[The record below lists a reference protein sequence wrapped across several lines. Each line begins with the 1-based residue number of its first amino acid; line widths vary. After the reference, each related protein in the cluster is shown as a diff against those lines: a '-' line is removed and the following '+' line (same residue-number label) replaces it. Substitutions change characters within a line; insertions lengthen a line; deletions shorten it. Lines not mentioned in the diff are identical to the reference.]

1 MHENHSKDR
10 KDIDDDKYM
19 DDDDNDDDDDEPLSY
34 SNCTKFLSLSACQ

>member
-19 DDDDNDDDDDEPLSY
+19 DDDDNDDDEPLSY
-34 SNCTKFLSLSACQ
+34 SNCTKFSSLSACQ